1 MKASKAE
8 RILSAYDRQGH
19 TVWSLS
25 GLRTVFPGQAPAF
38 RKTLE
43 RLCANEA
50 LTRVSRGVYLYG
62 QTVRDRREVFGEL
75 IAELRK
81 GEYCFESLESAA
93 SEWGIFPQT
102 PLGVVTVLTTGRSGT
117 FTTPYGRVEFVHTS
131 APVGEIIANT
141 VRRERFIPIATRSYT
156 IHGLRRCGRTTQLEE
171 VTALGSELGGE
182 G

>member
-1 MKASKAE
+1 MKASKATK
-8 RILSAYDRQGH
+8 ILSAYDRQGH

-25 GLRTVFPGQAPAF
+25 GLRAVLPERTPAF

-43 RLCANEA
+43 RLCADET
-50 LTRVSRGVYLYG
+50 LSRVSRGVYLFG

-102 PLGVVTVLTTGRSGT
+102 PLGVITVLTTGRSGS
-117 FTTPYGRVEFVHTS
+117 FGTPYGRVEFVHTS

-141 VRRERFIPIATRSYT
+141 VQRERFIPIATRNYT

-171 VTALGSELGGE
+171 ATALARELEGE